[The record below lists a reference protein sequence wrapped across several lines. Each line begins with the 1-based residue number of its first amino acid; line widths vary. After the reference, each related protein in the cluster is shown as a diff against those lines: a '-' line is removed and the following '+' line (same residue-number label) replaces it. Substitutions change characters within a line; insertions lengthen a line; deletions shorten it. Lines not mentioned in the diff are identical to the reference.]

1 MRLWNMWIWMGVWGV
16 GWLYRPRGYGFSPK
30 AMLKSHMKHDSAP
43 QRGLRLLAKGHAEE
57 AKGHAEEAHEA

>member
-30 AMLKSHMKHDSAP
+30 AMLKSHSGGYGFSPKAMLKRHMKHDSATP
-43 QRGLRLLAKGHAEE
+43 P
-57 AKGHAEEAHEA
+57 HEP